1 MRYYRNFSY
10 LLAAALLLPLALN
23 GQNRVEVKKD
33 FENDLTGAKKSGRSI
48 VLPDSLG
55 NLKTDFSYEILE
67 KKFRNQSGF
76 SPLPSAN
83 IFSRMEAEYP
93 TFLAKAGL
101 NERFNPELAAF
112 LNPALPKSANG
123 SSNNLSA
130 KFGHLY
136 RTYKAGIARIDG
148 DRLVGSGLNSLRSQQ
163 ESGVGV
169 SYGREWKRGSFN
181 TDVFVRSVHDTYS
194 GFSFESLPEYNSG
207 TKDIISSQH
216 LMRKSFMKENASHAY
231 SQFGW
236 NASLSSVA
244 GAGGREKFH
253 YNADFTVTSTLDE
266 AKLFSPSQL
275 GTPAFALNESVHR
288 IAPKLGETYVKVDLN
303 GGPSIGKYAD
313 ATVGIK
319 YESAFY
325 SKYQDYHHSLLDAY
339 AAYTFTDG
347 KWSLNLGAKASL
359 DFNNKK
365 GADGSHVF
373 IAPMVSAVCTMVEN
387 SLYGYVTAEG
397 GNSLNNYSALLEK
410 YSAFSPL
417 TDMRA
422 TAVLDDIKVGLRGA
436 ATRNLSFNIY
446 GGYANRKS
454 MAQLVTSQVV
464 YKDGYTA
471 LDLVYSNHVEIM
483 LGGDL
488 SFKSESFDA
497 GVSAKYSYYDKSK
510 KRYRDMVLSAER
522 PYGYAPFEA
531 YGYARYR
538 FRERI
543 TVGADARLRSK
554 TPQLTGTSGVN
565 SRAYV
570 NLGLYGEYSLLR
582 TVSVYAQLT
591 NILDNEIIDYANY
604 TEKGF
609 GLNFG
614 VLIKL

>member
-1 MRYYRNFSY
+1 MRYCRLFSY
-10 LLAAALLLPLALN
+10 LLAAALVLPLASN

-33 FENDLTGAKKSGRSI
+33 FENDLTGANKSGRSI
-48 VLPDSLG
+48 VLPDSLK
-55 NLKTDFSYEILE
+55 NLKTDFRYEILE
-67 KKFRNQSGF
+67 KQFRNQAGF

-83 IFSRMEAEYP
+83 IFNRMEAEYP
-93 TFLAKAGL
+93 VFLAKAGF

-112 LNPALPKSANG
+112 LNPDLPKSANG

-136 RTYKAGIARIDG
+136 RTYKAGIAKIDG
-148 DRLVGSGLNSLRSQQ
+148 DRLSGSGLNSLRSQQ
-163 ESGVGV
+163 ETGIEV
-169 SYGREWKRGSFN
+169 SYGREWKKGSLN
-181 TDVFVRSVHDTYS
+181 TDVFLRSMHDTYS
-194 GFSFESLPEYNSG
+194 GFSFESLPEYGSM
-207 TKDIISSQH
+207 KDDISSGH
-216 LMRKSFMKENASHAY
+216 LMRKSFMKENASHSY

-244 GAGGREKFH
+244 DFGSREKFH
-253 YNADFTVTSTLDE
+253 YDAALTITSTLDE

-275 GTPAFALNESVHR
+275 GSPDFAVNESVKR
-288 IAPKLGETYVKVDLN
+288 IAPKLGETYVKADIS
-303 GGPSIGKYAD
+303 GGPSIGRYAD
-313 ATVGIK
+313 ATIGVT

-325 SKYQDYHHSLLDAY
+325 SKHQDYHHSLFDVY
-339 AAYTFTDG
+339 ASTAFTKG
-347 KWSLNLGAKASL
+347 KWSISLGAKASL

-365 GADGSHVF
+365 GADGRHVF
-373 IAPMVSAVCTMVEN
+373 IAPMISAVHAMIEN
-387 SLYGYVTAEG
+387 SLYAYVTAEG
-397 GNSLNNYSALLEK
+397 GNSLNNYSALLAK

-417 TDMRA
+417 TDMRT

-454 MAQLVTSQVV
+454 MAQIVTSQAL

-471 LDLVYSNHVEIM
+471 LDLAYSNHVEIM
-483 LGGDL
+483 LGGEL

-510 KRYRDMVLSAER
+510 KRYRDMILSAER

-531 YGYARYR
+531 YGYAKYR

-543 TVGADARLRSK
+543 TVGADARLHSK
-554 TPQLTGTSGVN
+554 TPQLTGTKGVK
-565 SRAYV
+565 SRAYA
-570 NLGLYGEYSLLR
+570 NIGLYGEYSLLR
-582 TVSVYAQLT
+582 KISIYAQLT

-604 TEKGF
+604 MEKGF
-609 GLNFG
+609 GFNFG